1 MKWSD
6 LDHDSCPVARAMSVV
21 GDRWTLLIL
30 REAFLGTR
38 RFDGFQDRLG
48 ITRHLLAERLK
59 KLETLGLMHRVPY
72 QERPLRHEYRL
83 TSAGRAFGPVM
94 LMLVDWAT
102 GNLPSDLPPPIR
114 VVSHAN
120 GREVDP
126 VVVDRTTGAP
136 LTYETMR
143 LRRT

>member
-59 KLETLGLMHRVPY
+59 KLEALGLMHRVPY

-83 TSAGRAFGPVM
+83 TPAGRAFGPVM

-102 GNLPSDLPPPIR
+102 DNLPSDLRPPIR
-114 VVSHAN
+114 VVSHTD
-120 GREVDP
+120 GHEVDP